1 MEYYRLKYSKKQMIK
16 EIFQPMDTKEF
27 SEILTLNK
35 LQIQEKFNEMAK
47 DCLNMIETDQFN
59 INSAEDLMSIF
70 LKKLK

>member
-1 MEYYRLKYSKKQMIK
+1 MKTNK
-16 EIFQPMDTKEF
+16 F
-27 SEILTLNK
+27 SEILTLND